1 MADPRN
7 TSPGSN
13 MPNYPWLFTNQTD
26 VASLYGKINVMRTL
40 GVPYPPLSAAL
51 VAEEVE
57 TQAKTLVEEL
67 KASQQLTSGDRE
79 IVALIAYLQ
88 RLGKFEKVVRTTA
101 HATP

>member
-1 MADPRN
+1 MV
-7 TSPGSN
+7 T
-13 MPNYPWLFTNQTD
+13 
-26 VASLYGKINVMRTL
+26 
-40 GVPYPPLSAAL
+40 
-51 VAEEVE
+51 EEVE